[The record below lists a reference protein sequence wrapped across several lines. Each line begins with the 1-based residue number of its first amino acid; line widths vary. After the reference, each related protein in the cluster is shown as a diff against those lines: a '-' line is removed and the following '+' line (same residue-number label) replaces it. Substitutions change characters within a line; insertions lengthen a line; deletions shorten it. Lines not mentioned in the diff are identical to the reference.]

1 MDKKNAYWLELNRS
15 YLMTSIQM
23 AMEELSFHFS
33 ESGKEKSFKNS
44 EASIRLLDE
53 IRNNKHR
60 KPNLDILVERYH
72 LSEFE
77 KNILLVCTGIELSST
92 HSQFISK
99 TQGNP
104 DSVYPSFNLLLA
116 GFCST
121 HWDAISPMSPLRK
134 WDLIHFSSGTLL
146 ANQPMKIDES
156 ILHYLTGFSFLE
168 EQLASIIKRDN
179 ERYIVTKSQQK
190 VVNQIVSDYSKNVHS
205 RKIIELIGNETKDK
219 MAVAKNACKK
229 LGHTL
234 FNLDALSIPQKLED
248 VITMEKLWNR
258 QALLNHFALFIDCSN
273 IKDEQFSNN
282 NSLNHFIN
290 NCSALTFIDRDTL
303 LKSISINANNYEVE
317 KPTIKEQKLLWTTLL
332 NDGKAHSKI
341 INTLVEHFNL
351 STNAIKVATDEIKQA
366 DKNPDYKNL
375 LWKTCC
381 KHTRPVLENLAQR
394 IKTLATWD
402 DIVLPHEDIKVLM
415 EITMHVR
422 FRSKVYNEGGFAKK
436 QSRGLGISALFSGES
451 GTGKTM
457 AAEVIA
463 NDLML
468 DLYRVDLSQV
478 VNKYIGETE
487 KNLKKIF
494 DAAEEGGAILLF
506 DEADSLFG
514 KRGEVRDSN
523 DRHSNLQVG
532 YLLQRM
538 ENFSGLA
545 ILTTNMKNAID
556 KAFER
561 RIRFSLHFE
570 RPDAGQRKRIWEN
583 AFPNKEWVNG
593 VDYSKLAMANIPGG
607 NIKNIAMNAA
617 FLAASEDS
625 KIGMKHVLQA
635 TKSEYKKVDKHL
647 SNSEIKD
654 WE

>member
-1 MDKKNAYWLELNRS
+1 MDKNNSFWLELNRS

-23 AMEELSFHFS
+23 TMDELSFHFS
-33 ESGKEKSFKNS
+33 ESGIEKPFEKSDESTK
-44 EASIRLLDE
+44 LLEE
-53 IRNNKHR
+53 IGNISHR
-60 KPNLDILVERYH
+60 KPNLDVLVERCQ

-77 KNILLVCTGIELSST
+77 KNILLVCAGIELNST
-92 HSQFISK
+92 YSQLISNI
-99 TQGNP
+99 QGNP
-104 DSVYPSFNLLLA
+104 EAVYPSFNLLLS

-121 HWDAISPMSPLRK
+121 HWDAISPISPLRK
-134 WDLIHFSSGTLL
+134 WDLIHFNSGTLL
-146 ANQPMKIDES
+146 ANQPMKIDEG

-168 EQLASIIKRDN
+168 EQLASLIKRDD
-179 ERYIVTKSQQK
+179 EKYLITESQQYLVK
-190 VVNQIVSDYSKNVHS
+190 QIVSDYSKNVHS
-205 RKIIELIGNETKDK
+205 PKTIELNGIETKDK
-219 MAVAKNACKK
+219 MAVAKNVCEK
-229 LGHTL
+229 LGFTL
-234 FNLDALSIPQKLED
+234 YNLDAILIPQKLED
-248 VITMEKLWNR
+248 VIIIEKLWNR
-258 QALLNHFALFIDCSN
+258 QASLNRFALYIDCSN
-273 IKDEQFSNN
+273 STDDQQGNN
-282 NSLNHFIN
+282 NTLNHFVK
-290 NCSALTFIDRDTL
+290 NCKDLVFIGQDASQKTL
-303 LKSISINANNYEVE
+303 SKNPNRYEVE
-317 KPTIKEQKLLWTTLL
+317 KPSQKEQKLLWVKLL
-332 NDGKAHSKI
+332 NDGDEHSKI

-351 STNAIKVATDEIKQA
+351 SANGIKVAAHEINQA
-366 DKNPDYKNL
+366 DSHSNYENL

-394 IKTLATWD
+394 IETLATWS
-402 DIVLPHEDIKVLM
+402 DIVLPREDIKMLK
-415 EITMHVR
+415 EITMHVKY
-422 FRSKVYNEGGFAKK
+422 RSKVYNEGGFAKK

-506 DEADSLFG
+506 DEADALFG
-514 KRGEVRDSN
+514 KRGEVRDSH
-523 DRHSNLQVG
+523 DRHSNLQIG

-538 ENFSGLA
+538 ENFNGLA

-570 RPDAGQRKRIWEN
+570 RPDVTQRKRIWEK

-593 VDYSKLAMANIPGG
+593 VDYTKLALANIPGG

-617 FLAASEDS
+617 FLAASENV
-625 KIGMKHVLQA
+625 KIGMHHLLQA

>member
-1 MDKKNAYWLELNRS
+1 MDIKKIYWLELNRS
-15 YLMTSIQM
+15 YLMTSIQRTM
-23 AMEELSFHFS
+23 DEFQYHFS
-33 ESGKEKSFKNS
+33 ENANKKPYKDSNVFVKLMG
-44 EASIRLLDE
+44 E
-53 IRNNKHR
+53 IKDIIQQ
-60 KPNLDILVERYH
+60 KPNLDILVEQYH

-77 KNILLVCTGIELSST
+77 KNILLVCAGIELSSEY
-92 HSQFISK
+92 SQLICK
-99 TQGNP
+99 LQGHP
-104 DSVYPSFNLLLA
+104 DAVYPTFNVLLA

-121 HWDAISPMSPLRK
+121 HWNAISPTSPLRK
-134 WDLIHFSSGTLL
+134 WDLIHLSSGTLL
-146 ANQPMKIDES
+146 ANQPIKIDEG
-156 ILHYLTGFSFLE
+156 ILHYLTGFPFLE
-168 EQLASIIKRDN
+168 ESLASIIKKDDGK
-179 ERYIVTKSQQK
+179 YLISKSQQK
-190 VVNQIVSDYSKNVHS
+190 LVDNIVNQYSKNLQPQ
-205 RKIIELIGNETKDK
+205 KIIELIGSDTNDK
-219 MAVAKNACKK
+219 MAVAKTACEK
-229 LGHTL
+229 LGYTL
-234 FNLDALSIPQKLED
+234 YNLDKHAIPQKQED
-248 VITMEKLWNR
+248 VIMLEKLWNR
-258 QALLNHFALFIDCSN
+258 QAILNHYALYID
-273 IKDEQFSNN
+273 FSERKQDQQNN
-282 NSLNHFIN
+282 ENMLNHFIN
-290 NCSALTFIDRDTL
+290 NCEALTFINMDSSQKT
-303 LKSISINANNYEVE
+303 ISNKTNRYEVE
-317 KPTIKEQKLLWTTLL
+317 KPTQQEQKRLWIDLL
-332 NDGKAHSKI
+332 NVGKKYSETI
-341 INTLVEHFNL
+341 TTLVEHFNL
-351 STNAIKVATDEIKQA
+351 STNTIKVAANEINRTEIKT
-366 DKNPDYKNL
+366 NYENL

-381 KHTRPVLENLAQR
+381 KFTRPVLENLAQR

-402 DIVLPHEDIKVLM
+402 DIVLPPEELRVLK

-436 QSRGLGISALFSGES
+436 HSRGLGISALFSGES

-514 KRGEVRDSN
+514 KRGEVRDSH
-523 DRHSNLQVG
+523 DRHSNLQIG

-538 ENFSGLA
+538 ENFNGLA

-561 RIRFSLHFE
+561 RIRFSVHFE
-570 RPDAGQRKRIWEN
+570 RPDVTQRKRIWEN
-583 AFPNKEWVNG
+583 AFPNKNWVNG
-593 VDYSKLAMANIPGG
+593 VDYSKLAMANMPGG

-617 FLAASEDS
+617 FLAASEDV
-625 KIGMKHVLQA
+625 KIGMQHLLQA